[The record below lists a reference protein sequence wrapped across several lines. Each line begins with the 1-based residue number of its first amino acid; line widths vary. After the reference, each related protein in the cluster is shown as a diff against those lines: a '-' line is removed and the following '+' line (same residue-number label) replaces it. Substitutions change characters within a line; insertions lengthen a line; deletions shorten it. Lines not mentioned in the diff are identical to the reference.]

1 MFDLGKLRNGQ
12 KHHHLYGK
20 ETGKPINSLK
30 LLCSVISLVHTE
42 YSPGDKTQRQIKLKT

>member
-20 ETGKPINSLK
+20 ETGKPINSL
-30 LLCSVISLVHTE
+30 VHTE